1 MPSIFFDKSR
11 KKWFAQVQVD
21 GTRFGKRFEDKHAAR
36 RWADE
41 LEFDLKRA
49 LQKRNPAAHLF
60 MLDKGRLP
68 QDNQFA
74 AVVQEY
80 IQKRALRFKSYKQ
93 NGTSLYNGI
102 QKRLGHHKLF
112 DFSTRLLEEYA
123 YKRVDKDGVSVVTL
137 KKEIEAIKR
146 ILEYAKRNFGWRPA
160 DPFDWPLEPDL
171 PKDLRAEDEIR
182 GRKDQEPIT
191 PNDFKKILHYVDV
204 IDHEV
209 TLALI
214 VLYETAMRKGE
225 VIKLRKE
232 WIRFEAPAHIRIPGT
247 EHKNKKPKVVMLTP
261 VAVQALQEVMD
272 RPTEDGRVFQFSPSK
287 DKSKGAHVWK
297 LFKDACRDVLNR
309 PNLIV
314 HNIRLE
320 NATQLA
326 DRGMQDELRQ
336 RQTGHVDRKVLND
349 RYTRNRPEH
358 RAMYYQESFLT
369 TMDDHSDDLSRFIRH

>member
-1 MPSIFFDKSR
+1 MPSVFFDKSR

-21 GTRFGKRFEDKHAAR
+21 GQRFGKRFTDKHAAR

-49 LQKRNPAAHLF
+49 LQKKNPVAHLYA
-60 MLDKGRLP
+60 MENGRLP
-68 QDNQFA
+68 LENQFA
-74 AVVQEY
+74 AVTFEY
-80 IQKRALRFKSYKQ
+80 IQRRVLRYKSYQQ
-93 NGTSLYNGI
+93 NGTSMYNGI

-112 DFSTRLLEEYA
+112 DFTTRLLEDYA
-123 YKRVDKDGVSVVTL
+123 YKRVDEDGVSAVTM

-146 ILEYAKRNFGWRPA
+146 ILDYAKRNFGWRPA

-171 PKDLRAEDEIR
+171 PQDLRAHDEIR
-182 GRKDQEPIT
+182 GRQDQEPIT
-191 PNDFKKILHYVDV
+191 PSDFKKILHYVDA
-204 IDHEV
+204 INHEV

-214 VLYETAMRKGE
+214 VLYETAMRRGE

-232 WIRFEAPAHIRIPGT
+232 WVRFDAPAHIRIPGS

-261 VAVQALQEVMD
+261 VAVLAMEEVFD
-272 RPTEDGRVFQFSPSK
+272 RETEDGRVFQFSAST
-287 DKSKGAHVWK
+287 DKGKGAYLWK
-297 LFKDACRDVLNR
+297 CFKDACKEVLNR
-309 PNLIV
+309 PYLIV

-326 DRGMQDELRQ
+326 ERGMEDELRQ

-358 RAMYYQESFLT
+358 RAMYYEQSFLSADT
-369 TMDDHSDDLSRFIRH
+369 PTHHPSKH